1 MTVMGSVRIERS
13 AREIVSDVPD
23 PEMPWVTLGDLG
35 IVRTVECGGDK
46 SVRVELT
53 PTYLGCPAIEAM
65 RDDVTRALAGAG
77 YRVES
82 VGLRLDPPWTPAS
95 ITEEGCRKLADAGI
109 APAPRVAHR
118 PQPGTQL
125 PPRVAS
131 HQGAQLPSHVAPQP
145 GAQSP
150 SQVASRHDADPPSHV
165 APHQGAQS
173 VALSLGVRCPQCGS
187 VETALLSRF
196 GASPCQELR
205 RCSACA
211 EPFPAVRP

>member
-1 MTVMGSVRIERS
+1 MTVMGSVRIEQS

-35 IVRTVECGGDK
+35 IVRTVECGSGK

-65 RDDVTRALAGAG
+65 RDDVTRALAGGG

-82 VGLRLDPPWTPAS
+82 VGLRLDPPWTPAA

-109 APAPRVAHR
+109 AP
-118 PQPGTQL
+118 
-125 PPRVAS
+125 PP
-131 HQGAQLPSHVAPQP
+131 
-145 GAQSP
+145 
-150 SQVASRHDADPPSHV
+150 HV
-165 APHQGAQS
+165 APHQDAQS

-187 VETALLSRF
+187 IDTAVLSRF

-211 EPFPAVRP
+211 EPFPAVRS

>member
-1 MTVMGSVRIERS
+1 MGSVRIERS

-35 IVRTVECGGDK
+35 IVRTVECGGDET
-46 SVRVELT
+46 VRVELT

-95 ITEEGCRKLADAGI
+95 ISEEGCRKLAEAGI
-109 APAPRVAHR
+109 APPPHVVRPR
-118 PQPGTQL
+118 
-125 PPRVAS
+125 
-131 HQGAQLPSHVAPQP
+131 
-145 GAQSP
+145 
-150 SQVASRHDADPPSHV
+150 DAR
-165 APHQGAQS
+165 S
-173 VALSLGVRCPQCGS
+173 VDLSVGVRCPHCGS
-187 VETALLSRF
+187 IETAVLSRF

-211 EPFPAVRP
+211 EPFPAVRA

>member
-1 MTVMGSVRIERS
+1 MGSVRIERS
-13 AREIVSDVPD
+13 AREIVFDVPD

-35 IVRTVECGGDK
+35 IVRTVECGSDK

-53 PTYLGCPAIEAM
+53 PTYLGCPAIDAM
-65 RDDVTRALAGAG
+65 REDVTRALAGAG

-95 ITEEGCRKLADAGI
+95 ITEEGCRKLAEAGI
-109 APAPRVAHR
+109 AP
-118 PQPGTQL
+118 
-125 PPRVAS
+125 PPHAVR
-131 HQGAQLPSHVAPQP
+131 
-145 GAQSP
+145 
-150 SQVASRHDADPPSHV
+150 
-165 APHQGAQS
+165 HQGAQS
-173 VALSLGVRCPQCGS
+173 PPHVASRQAAHQPPHAVHASSSEVSLSLGVRCPHCGS
-187 VETALLSRF
+187 IDTTVLSRF

>member
-1 MTVMGSVRIERS
+1 MGSVRIERS

-35 IVRTVECGGDK
+35 IVRTVECGSDT

-109 APAPRVAHR
+109 AP
-118 PQPGTQL
+118 
-125 PPRVAS
+125 PPHA
-131 HQGAQLPSHVAPQP
+131 APQP

-150 SQVASRHDADPPSHV
+150 PHV

-173 VALSLGVRCPQCGS
+173 VALSLGVRCPHCGS
-187 VETALLSRF
+187 IETTLLSRF

>member
-35 IVRTVECGGDK
+35 IVRTVECGGDET
-46 SVRVELT
+46 VRVELT
-53 PTYLGCPAIEAM
+53 PTYLGCPAIDAM
-65 RDDVTRALAGAG
+65 RADVARVLGDAG

-95 ITEEGCRKLADAGI
+95 ISEEGRRKLAEAGI
-109 APAPRVAHR
+109 APPA
-118 PQPGTQL
+118 
-125 PPRVAS
+125 
-131 HQGAQLPSHVAPQP
+131 HVAARVVSARVP
-145 GAQSP
+145 
-150 SQVASRHDADPPSHV
+150 V
-165 APHQGAQS
+165 
-173 VALSLGVRCPQCGS
+173 SLGVRCPQCGS
-187 VETALLSRF
+187 VETTLLSRF

-211 EPFPAVRP
+211 EPFPAVRA